1 MFRTNRSIRFK
12 FTIAFALFVAITLCV
27 FSTVLYIL
35 YSHQVRQNIEKSLN
49 FIIEQSIQNFF
60 DEHDTFHLHTQNES
74 DQLSQFVI
82 LQVYKKGRLLYSS
95 HDIPWQNKEYPLHKY
110 VEIKNGN
117 VLVLSKP
124 FSKEYI
130 IRAFYL
136 QSNEISQL
144 NSLTIILITLVIMSV
159 LLSVIGSW
167 HLSFQLLTPFRK
179 IAEDASRISAKNFD
193 EKLQFSVENDEVGQL
208 CTTLNKLF
216 DRLQKSFSTLQK
228 FTSNAS
234 HELKTPL
241 TVMRGDIEVLL
252 RKKRSPEE
260 YEQTLLCTLE
270 EIDRMHRLIKA
281 LLLLS
286 QAEGDEIELD
296 ASLIC
301 LADIVEC
308 AKYNIGKIHQNSD
321 ITLHETIDDSVFV
334 WGNSIWI
341 QQIIENLM
349 NNAFQNTPAKGGIY
363 IKVEQSVDYAVFC
376 IKNSGDG
383 ISQEDAPFIF
393 DRFYRIVGSKGGGF
407 GLGLAICKALAEKH
421 GGRIEF
427 SSVPHKQT
435 MFFLYLPLKK

>member
-12 FTIAFALFVAITLCV
+12 FTIAFALFVAITLCI

-35 YSHQVRQNIEKSLN
+35 YSHQVRQNIEKSLH
-49 FIIEQSIQNFF
+49 FIVEQSIRNFF
-60 DEHDTFHLHTQNES
+60 DEHDKFHLHTQNEP
-74 DQLSQFVI
+74 DQFSQFVI
-82 LQVYKKGRLLYSS
+82 LQVYKKGNLLYSS
-95 HDIPWQNKEYPLHKY
+95 HDIPWQNKEYPLHQY
-110 VEIKNGN
+110 VEIKNGK

-124 FSKEYI
+124 FSREYT

-144 NSLTIILITLVIMSV
+144 NSLIIILIALVIMSV
-159 LLSVIGSW
+159 LFSVIGSW
-167 HLSFQLLTPFRK
+167 HLSFRLLTPFRK
-179 IAEDASRISAKNFD
+179 IAEDASRISTKNFD
-193 EKLQFSVENDEVGQL
+193 EKLKFSVKNDEVGQL

-216 DRLQKSFSTLQK
+216 DRLKKSFSTLQK

-241 TVMRGDIEVLL
+241 TIMRGDIEVLL
-252 RKKRSPEE
+252 RKKRTPEE
-260 YEQTLLCTLE
+260 YEQTLLCTLD
-270 EIDRMHRLIKA
+270 EIDRMYRLIQG

-296 ASLIC
+296 NCEIC
-301 LADIVEC
+301 LVDIVAC
-308 AKYNIGKIHQNSD
+308 AKHNIGKIHRNSD
-321 ITLHETIDDSVFV
+321 ITLHETMDDSVFV

-349 NNAFQNTPAKGGIY
+349 NNAFQNTPQKGDIY
-363 IKVEQSVDYAVFC
+363 IKVEQSIEYAIFH
-376 IKNSGDG
+376 IRNSGDG
-383 ISQEDAPFIF
+383 ILQEDAPFIF
-393 DRFYRIVGSKGGGF
+393 DRFYRIVGSGAGGF

-427 SSVPHKQT
+427 SSVPRQETK
-435 MFFLYLPLKK
+435 FSLYLPLKK